1 MDCQN
6 MCCVTLNF
14 FHVQQSSG
22 LSEFIEFAFWKQSTF
37 SLAYIAP
44 ELREENKV
52 ELVWSIPH
60 RILIDH
66 VDTAK
71 DCKKSSYQSIVINN
85 GSYEFAFGKAM

>member
-1 MDCQN
+1 MDCQKY
-6 MCCVTLNF
+6 VLRDINF
-14 FHVQQSSG
+14 FSCAAK
-22 LSEFIEFAFWKQSTF
+22 LWFEFIEFAFWKQSTF

-60 RILIDH
+60 GILIDH

-71 DCKKSSYQSIVINN
+71 DCKKSSFQSIVINN
-85 GSYEFAFGKAM
+85 GSYEFALGKAM